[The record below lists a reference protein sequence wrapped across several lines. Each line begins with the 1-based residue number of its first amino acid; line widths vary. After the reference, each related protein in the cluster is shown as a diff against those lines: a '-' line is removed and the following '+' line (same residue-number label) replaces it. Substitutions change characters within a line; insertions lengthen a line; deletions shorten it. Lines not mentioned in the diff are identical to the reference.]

1 MCDQKETKVQ
11 VYASWDCNLIAS
23 TNDYKFKK
31 IPQFSLMMNTD
42 SRLFIFLFF
51 TMLFRER

>member
-11 VYASWDCNLIAS
+11 VYALWDCNLIAS

-31 IPQFSLMMNTD
+31 IPQFSLMMTTD

-51 TMLFRER
+51 IMLFRER